1 MKRRLRILLSRFTL
15 VALTIIA
22 LFLAGF
28 LAVAGAFYLLKL
40 ILEAVFVNGA
50 EWIDLIFRAVMWIV
64 VVATAIHIINRNMM
78 PEAKVLW
85 LLCIVAFNAFGVA
98 IYAVFSYNRPSRRQ
112 RKKFLVLKEEAHKFT
127 RPMLSEGDLKA
138 EMGRW
143 AGVSR
148 ALSVKNEHAVVY
160 RHTQTKYFPT
170 GEDFFRHFLFDLQR
184 AKKYIFLEYFIIEY
198 GVMWGSVLD
207 ILRAKAA
214 AGVEVRVLYD
224 DIGSMGYVRAGYYK
238 YLRKQ
243 GIKCHKFN
251 PFVPVV
257 SNFHN
262 NRDHRKIAVID
273 GEVAYTGGINLADE
287 YINVKQPYGNWKDTA
302 VRLEGEGAKSLL
314 FMFLRFWDLCSGE
327 TEDFSR
333 FLPEESALPAGE
345 GLVQPYSDGPVPL
358 YGRHLGEDLY
368 INILSVAE
376 KYVWIM
382 TPYLILDYRMREALV
397 SAAARGVDVRIVVP
411 HIPDKKTAFALTR
424 SNYMALIKGGVKIY
438 EYTPGFVHAKSFLA
452 DDEVSVVGT
461 INLDYRSLMHHY
473 ENAVL
478 MYRTAANAELKADY
492 EATFKKC
499 ALQTEEDAKK
509 SVVWRGMCE
518 ILKAFAPLF

>member
-28 LAVAGAFYLLKL
+28 LVVAGAFYLLKL
-40 ILEAVFVNGA
+40 ILEAVFVSSA
-50 EWIDLIFRAVMWIV
+50 EWIDLIFRAVGWII

-112 RKKFLVLKEEAHKFT
+112 RKKFLALKEEAHKFT
-127 RPMLSEGDLKA
+127 RPTLSKEELVSG
-138 EMGRW
+138 MGRW
-143 AGVSR
+143 AAVSR
-148 ALSVKNEHAVVY
+148 ALYTKNEHAVVY
-160 RHTQTKYFPT
+160 RGTDTTYYPT

-198 GVMWGSVLD
+198 GVMWGAVLD
-207 ILRAKAA
+207 ILKAKAA
-214 AGVEVRVLYD
+214 EGVEVRVLYD

-243 GIKCHKFN
+243 GIKCYKFN

-273 GEVAYTGGINLADE
+273 GQVAYTGGINLADE

-333 FLPEESALPAGE
+333 FLPEESGVQGE
-345 GLVQPYSDGPVPL
+345 GFVQPYSDGPIPL

-438 EYTPGFVHAKSFLA
+438 EYLPGFVHAKSFLA
-452 DDEVSVVGT
+452 DDVASVVGT

-473 ENAVL
+473 ENAVF

-499 ALQTEEDAKK
+499 ALQTEVEGLCSTLLTEKEA
-509 SVVWRGMCE
+509 
-518 ILKAFAPLF
+518 LL